1 MIDSQSSEN
10 SELNPLSDKGT
21 VSAGTAGVPAC
32 QVIHAIVTAGGR
44 RERLRS
50 QHRVTFMLIAC
61 IVMQCGC
68 SRSNNLLLG
77 RVESTVAGHR
87 IEVTDCYRT
96 SVPSPRQ
103 LPDLPD
109 GKKVYEF
116 IPCRDADVLIRG
128 EELIVNGTPYGVL
141 KDGDVITVDHG
152 KVLINEH
159 AALATSQK

>member
-1 MIDSQSSEN
+1 MQISTFGNAKLQIRQRIAARCSIAYAREFGDS
-10 SELNPLSDKGT
+10 
-21 VSAGTAGVPAC
+21 
-32 QVIHAIVTAGGR
+32 R

-50 QHRVTFMLIAC
+50 RHSVTCILLAC
-61 IVMQCGC
+61 LAMQLGC

-77 RVESTVAGHR
+77 RVESTVASHR

-96 SVPSPRQ
+96 SVPQPRQ

-116 IPCRDADVLIRG
+116 MPCRDADVLIRG
-128 EELIVNGTPYGVL
+128 DELIVNGTSYGML
-141 KDGDVITVDHG
+141 KQGDVITVDHG

-159 AALATSQK
+159 AAFANSQK

>member
-1 MIDSQSSEN
+1 MAPLYDSGSVAYTNTTRHSRRGRLQS
-10 SELNPLSDKGT
+10 
-21 VSAGTAGVPAC
+21 
-32 QVIHAIVTAGGR
+32 Q
-44 RERLRS
+44 
-50 QHRVTFMLIAC
+50 RVVMCILVGLAMQIA
-61 IVMQCGC
+61 C

-116 IPCRDADVLIRG
+116 MPCRDADVLIRG
-128 EELIVNGTPYGVL
+128 DELVVNGTSYGTL
-141 KDGDVITVDHG
+141 KQADVITVDHG
-152 KVLINEH
+152 RVLINEH
-159 AALATSQK
+159 AALAKSQK

>member
-1 MIDSQSSEN
+1 MQTRN
-10 SELNPLSDKGT
+10 TLT
-21 VSAGTAGVPAC
+21 
-32 QVIHAIVTAGGR
+32 
-44 RERLRS
+44 
-50 QHRVTFMLIAC
+50 QHRLACILVAC
-61 IVMQCGC
+61 IVMQFAC

-116 IPCRDADVLIRG
+116 MPCRDADVLIRG
-128 EELIVNGTPYGVL
+128 DELIVNGSSYGVL
-141 KDGDVITVDHG
+141 KQEDVITVDHG

-159 AALATSQK
+159 AAVATQK